1 MSQDLLQQQH
11 RLNRRRFLMLSGVGV
26 FGAGLFGV
34 IGCSG
39 GGGGG
44 GSSAPLPAILQPNA
58 VLLPNDGTILVA
70 GRTENSITLSGSLPS
85 LKAGQVLL
93 GTMGEGFM
101 LRVLSFTLDG
111 TGGVVVQTEQAT
123 LEDVFQ
129 QVDLRLPEEY
139 DPAGFVDAN
148 PEDTD
153 VEFVRPGRSRV
164 EDTSREFKFVLHKAV
179 LAGTKDSGV
188 ICEGSVTIKIKTDS
202 QILIK
207 DGVLQSYR
215 YIPTTE
221 IKSGFKVVISQ
232 KLAIS
237 NGRLKVKTLL
247 GPTLYLVA
255 IVAGVPVLLPY
266 VPVLELYFNREG
278 KFEIG
283 YELPQ
288 SVVTLKAGFN
298 YTRAAGAVPVSSRTI
313 SMNPLNFN
321 GIAAFKCAVG
331 PGADLSLRLLGL
343 AGPYLKADS
352 YADIEVK
359 GQLSPAGF
367 NLKAGLGVKASVG
380 AKLVVGDKTFI
391 QREFPDL
398 IEIRENVYD
407 KFYPGTPEGNGP
419 PGCGSRSSG
428 YGDPCGDKPQHQWD
442 CETGGCVFTAPK

>member
-1 MSQDLLQQQH
+1 MPQNLSQQQ
-11 RLNRRRFLMLSGVGV
+11 RSVNRRRFLMLA
-26 FGAGLFGV
+26 GAGLFGV
-34 IGCSG
+34 LGCSG
-39 GGGGG
+39 GGGGE
-44 GSSAPLPAILQPNA
+44 GSSTPLPAILQPNA
-58 VLLPNDGTILVA
+58 VLLSNDGSIRVT
-70 GRTENSITLSGSLPS
+70 GRTESSITFSGTVPE

-101 LRVLSFTLDG
+101 LRVLSSAPDG
-111 TGGVVVQTEQAT
+111 AGGVVVQTEQAY

-139 DPAGFVDAN
+139 DPAGFVDTT
-148 PEDTD
+148 PDD
-153 VEFVRPGRSRV
+153 PDIEFVRPSRSRLD
-164 EDTSREFKFVLHKAV
+164 DTSREFKFVLHKAV

-188 ICEGSVTIKIKTDS
+188 ICEGSVTFKLKTDS

-207 DGVLQSYR
+207 NGVLQSYR

-237 NGRLKVKTLL
+237 NGRMKLKTLL

-288 SVVTLKAGFN
+288 SVITLKAGFN
-298 YTRAAGAVPVSSRTI
+298 YSQATGAIPVSSRTVA
-313 SMNPLNFN
+313 MNPLNFN

-343 AGPYLKADS
+343 AGPFLKADS
-352 YADIEVK
+352 YADIEAK
-359 GQLSPAGF
+359 GQLSPPGF
-367 NLKAGLGVKASVG
+367 NLKVGLGVKASVG

-407 KFYPGTPEGNGP
+407 RFYPAPPEGDGP
-419 PGCGSRSSG
+419 PGCGSRKSG
-428 YGDPCGDKPQHQWD
+428 YGDVCGDKPFHQWD
-442 CETGGCVFTAPK
+442 CETGACVFTAPK